1 MVMCVKNE
9 DLQYLLEFQ
18 KQENN
23 QEEEQRG

>member
-1 MVMCVKNE
+1 MAMCVKNE
-9 DLQYLLEFQ
+9 NLQYLFEFR

>member
-1 MVMCVKNE
+1 MAMCVKDE
-9 DLQYLLEFQ
+9 DLQYPLEFR

>member
-1 MVMCVKNE
+1 MAMCVKNE
-9 DLQYLLEFQ
+9 DLQYLSEFR